1 MSPAAPI
8 LHSKYNVFIE
18 KFLSDSKNKGQNPVT
33 CYVKRGNGICLTYF
47 ILIDIFIV
55 CKQGFLLVHFYKN
68 GNYFCE
74 SSFLC
79 EKLEHVTIME
89 TEM

>member
-55 CKQGFLLVHFYKN
+55 CKQGFLLVHFYKKWKL
-68 GNYFCE
+68 FCE
-74 SSFLC
+74 SSFL
-79 EKLEHVTIME
+79 
-89 TEM
+89 

>member
-47 ILIDIFIV
+47 ILIDIHSMQAGIPV
-55 CKQGFLLVHFYKN
+55 GTFLQKMETIFVKVV
-68 GNYFCE
+68 
-74 SSFLC
+74 SC
-79 EKLEHVTIME
+79 EKNWNMLQ
-89 TEM
+89 